1 MNTEFLNTEFFVLNL
16 IMILSSVVILL
27 KSRFNLIILIKYILF
42 WAVLLIL
49 SKSLSITGICMS
61 VIFGIF
67 YYYIIPN
74 RLKKER
80 IEDEKIT
87 EDLDYFFS
95 LSKEE
100 KEEYYK
106 KRNIY
111 KKKISK
117 KWNR

>member
-1 MNTEFLNTEFFVLNL
+1 MKIEFLYIIYGL
-16 IMILSSVVILL
+16 IMFLSNGIILL
-27 KSRFNLIILIKYILF
+27 KSRFNLKILMIYTFLCLICIL
-42 WAVLLIL
+42 L
-49 SKSLSITGICMS
+49 SNSLHITGIFMS
-61 VIFGIF
+61 AIFGIF
-67 YYYIIPN
+67 YYYVIPN

-111 KKKISK
+111 KNNKNK
-117 KWNR
+117 

>member
-49 SKSLSITGICMS
+49 SNSLSITGICMS

-87 EDLDYFFS
+87 KELEKFS
-95 LSKEE
+95 AMTDKEKIEHIKNNNSK
-100 KEEYYK
+100 
-106 KRNIY
+106 N
-111 KKKISK
+111 
-117 KWNR
+117 